1 MSRPMQCEVRLNK
14 PIRSLYETLLVQQLL
29 YFQHYDRSI
38 RTLEEGTTIC
48 RDFYTKIRGHAVKGK
63 SRIVQIDPDQCFRIE
78 SSYGKNRIVQT
89 FTLEKIDE
97 NHTLI
102 CYSENSFFEKAAH
115 QTNYG
120 LVSWFYTFFFRRQT
134 RKRLKKLGG
143 MVCG

>member
-1 MSRPMQCEVRLNK
+1 MSWPMQCEVRLNK

-48 RDFYTKIRGHAVKGK
+48 RDFYTKIRSHAVKGK
-63 SRIVQIDPDQCFRIE
+63 S
-78 SSYGKNRIVQT
+78 RIVQT

-102 CYSENSFFEKAAH
+102 RYSENSFFEKAAH

-134 RKRLKKLGG
+134 RKRLKQLGG